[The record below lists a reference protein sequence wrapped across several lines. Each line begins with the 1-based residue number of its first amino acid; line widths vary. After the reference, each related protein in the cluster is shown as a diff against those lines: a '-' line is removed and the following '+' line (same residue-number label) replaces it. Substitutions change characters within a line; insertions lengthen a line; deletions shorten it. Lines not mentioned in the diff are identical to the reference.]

1 MGLHRT
7 GVAEGLAQATEERHV
22 QARRRCRMPASDESN
37 EPVPASEPHGEL
49 SRRRFLQGTALTL
62 GAALASAGIYELIDS
77 IAYPPARAAFAA
89 TEPLQEQY
97 ILQNEQVSEVNGAG
111 AESSAGTIG
120 VRVPALHDHV
130 ITATVKV
137 PANANAL
144 QEAQQHLESVLLGLE
159 QQFPPTPTGLG
170 IALAWGLPYFH
181 HYIPSLGKTSP
192 FFTAGRRYTTYLPG
206 DPVNRT
212 EEGPTTHTAPHA
224 RTLPPHQP
232 PPCFRA

>member
-77 IAYPPARAAFAA
+77 IAYPPERAAFAA

-97 ILQNEQVSEVNGAG
+97 ILQNEQVIEVNGAG
-111 AESSAGTIG
+111 VESSAGTIG

-192 FFTAGRRYTTYLPG
+192 FFTAGRHAPTYLAAAHVATHVEG
-206 DPVNRT
+206 DSVYAR
-212 EEGPTTHTAPHA
+212 HRATALLH
-224 RTLPPHQP
+224 RP
-232 PPCFRA
+232 PPPGVR

>member
-7 GVAEGLAQATEERHV
+7 GVAAGLAQATEERHV

-62 GAALASAGIYELIDS
+62 GAALASAGMYELIDS
-77 IAYPPARAAFAA
+77 IAYPAAGAAFAA

-97 ILQNEQVSEVNGAG
+97 ILQNEQVIEVNGAG
-111 AESSAGTIG
+111 VESRAGTIA
-120 VRVPALHDHV
+120 VRVPTLHDHV
-130 ITATVKV
+130 ITATLNV
-137 PANANAL
+137 PANAKAL

-170 IALAWGLPYFH
+170 VAVALGLPYFH

-192 FFTAGRRYTTYLPG
+192 FFTAGARHPTHP
-206 DPVNRT
+206 PVHLVH
-212 EEGPTTHTAPHA
+212 P
-224 RTLPPHQP
+224 
-232 PPCFRA
+232 